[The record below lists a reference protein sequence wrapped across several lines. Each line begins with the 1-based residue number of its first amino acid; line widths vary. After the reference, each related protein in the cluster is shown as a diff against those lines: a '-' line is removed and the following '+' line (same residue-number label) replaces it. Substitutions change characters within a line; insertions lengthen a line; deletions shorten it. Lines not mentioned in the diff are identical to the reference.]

1 MTPQQFTEWLAFRR
15 IRGPFGGERQDAYAL
30 MQASFTRGTQAG
42 AKDFMWWLVEPH
54 NPDDDPED
62 DMYVPSAEERA
73 WAAAMA

>member
-30 MQASFTRGTQAG
+30 MQMALTRGAQAG
-42 AKDFMWWLVEPH
+42 PENWMYWLVEPR

-62 DMYVPSAEERA
+62 DRYVPSAEERA